1 VSIGD
6 FSRELC
12 GGTHTVRSGQIGLVK
27 IVSERGVASGVRRV
41 EATSGEGSL
50 DRFREEHAI
59 VRALEEQLSAPR
71 EKVVAEIERRLEQ
84 LRSLQRDLE
93 RRRLD
98 ALREKL
104 DREAAAPPRVGGVPL
119 LARRVDGISPQE
131 MRELADGLRR
141 KLGSGVVVLG
151 RSDAGKGSLLVAVSP
166 DLADRFSAVEIVREL
181 GHIIG
186 GGGGGRP
193 ELAEAGGKLGEKVD
207 EALGAATGVIERR
220 TGGRG

>member
-1 VSIGD
+1 
-6 FSRELC
+6 
-12 GGTHTVRSGQIGLVK
+12 
-27 IVSERGVASGVRRV
+27 
-41 EATSGEGSL
+41 
-50 DRFREEHAI
+50 
-59 VRALEEQLSAPR
+59 
-71 EKVVAEIERRLEQ
+71 
-84 LRSLQRDLE
+84 
-93 RRRLD
+93 
-98 ALREKL
+98 
-104 DREAAAPPRVGGVPL
+104 
-119 LARRVDGISPQE
+119 